1 MIRFEEGKDLK
12 NAKGRLV
19 ELSTDFLDKEKL
31 SVLDDYIQGIEDKE
45 GSLIHVLH
53 KAQSLFGYLPENLQ
67 LHVARKIDLPAAK
80 VNGVVSFYSFFTQEP
95 RGKHTISLCMGTA
108 CFVKGADKIFKTLK
122 DQLGVANNKMTED
135 GLFTLKDIRCVGA
148 CGLAPVLMVD
158 DKVYGHVKA
167 EDIETILNKY
177 RDEEDSN
184 GH

>member
-1 MIRFEEGKDLK
+1 LK
-12 NAKGRLV
+12 NAKDRLV
-19 ELSTDFLDKEKL
+19 ELNTELLDQEKL
-31 SVLDDYIQGIEDKE
+31 SVLEGYIEGLEDKA

-53 KAQSLFGYLPENLQ
+53 KAQGLFGYLPENLQ
-67 LHVARKIDLPAAK
+67 LHVARKMDLPAAK

-122 DQLGVANNKMTED
+122 DQLGVENNKMTED

-148 CGLAPVLMVD
+148 CGLAPVMLVD

-167 EDIETILNKY
+167 EDIQRILQKY

>member
-1 MIRFEEGKDLK
+1 LK
-12 NAKGRLV
+12 NAKDRLV
-19 ELSTDFLDKEKL
+19 ELNTELLDQEKL
-31 SVLDDYIQGIEDKE
+31 SVLEGYIEGLEDKA

-53 KAQSLFGYLPENLQ
+53 KAQGLFGYLPENLQ
-67 LHVARKIDLPAAK
+67 LHVARKMDLPAAK

-108 CFVKGADKIFKTLK
+108 CFVKGAD
-122 DQLGVANNKMTED
+122 NED

-148 CGLAPVLMVD
+148 CGLAPVMLVD

-167 EDIETILNKY
+167 EDIQRILQKY